1 MHYEP
6 DIDYYIGLNSDFM
19 NHHNPSIDEILPTLN
34 DLFMETEVALNDLA
48 GACSRSKL
56 DNARNQI
63 SDIYH
68 KVAELREDY
77 QKVTGYLYQV
87 V

>member
-6 DIDYYIGLNSDFM
+6 DVDHYIGLDEDFI

-34 DLFMETEVALNDLA
+34 DLFMETEVALNDLT
-48 GACSRSKL
+48 GACSRRKL
-56 DNARNQI
+56 DSARDRI
-63 SDIYH
+63 SEIYH
-68 KVAELREDY
+68 KIAELREDY
-77 QKVTGYLYQV
+77 QKVTGYRYQV

>member
-6 DIDYYIGLNSDFM
+6 DVDYYIGLDGDFLY
-19 NHHNPSIDEILPTLN
+19 HHNPDIDEILPTLN
-34 DLFMETEVALNDLA
+34 DLFMETEVALNDLT
-48 GACSRSKL
+48 GACSRRKL
-56 DNARNQI
+56 DNARDQV
-63 SDIYH
+63 SEIYH
-68 KVAELREDY
+68 EVARLREDY